1 MILTTSDVAEAATL
15 LRPPCKTLA
24 IEEGSGD
31 TESMKKVKTGVAIA
45 YIHAMILIFIN
56 NKNDV
61 YKMCL
66 PVDILIEI
74 ISIPDGLSN

>member
-1 MILTTSDVAEAATL
+1 MGISKWLLHTTTMISTAV
-15 LRPPCKTLA
+15 A

-45 YIHAMILIFIN
+45 YIHAMILIFI
-56 NKNDV
+56 KNRNDL

-66 PVDILIEI
+66 PVDE
-74 ISIPDGLSN
+74 

>member
-1 MILTTSDVAEAATL
+1 MGISKWLRQATTLVATAV
-15 LRPPCKTLA
+15 A

-45 YIHAMILIFIN
+45 YIHAMILIFIKN
-56 NKNDV
+56 RNDV

-66 PVDILIEI
+66 PVDEYI
-74 ISIPDGLSN
+74 